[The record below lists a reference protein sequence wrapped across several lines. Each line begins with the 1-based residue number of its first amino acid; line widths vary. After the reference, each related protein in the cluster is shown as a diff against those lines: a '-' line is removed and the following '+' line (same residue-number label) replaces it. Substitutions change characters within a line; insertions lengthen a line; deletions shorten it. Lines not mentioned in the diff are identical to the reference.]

1 MRASILFL
9 FVVTALVAA
18 PQDARADQKIKT
30 NQKAEVYAR
39 RGEQAKVIVT
49 LEKGAAM
56 KMLKTQGRWVQ
67 VRVKGR
73 TGWVPR
79 SVVDLPDEG
88 IARNTRRRPFVDGRG
103 TKRGFGG
110 ESGPDDRVGADAVG
124 EGEGDGGDDD
134 DDADD
139 APPPK
144 GKTPPPKPK
153 TVATKGGGK
162 DVPDD
167 DDDDDDDDADADDG
181 DDADADD
188 ADVSDEPEDSEPPRK
203 TVRVASKTSVY
214 SEADEES
221 DVEFTADSK
230 MALYPTGNRQGKYTE
245 VENDEGDIGYV
256 LTDELEV
263 DEDSDDAPGKR
274 VRHIDAKARLGVT
287 IMQQGMRTANGGEG
301 LPNNYNLT
309 TSAATIALGG
319 TVLFPWKERLVVGG
333 EMAFDAAA
341 NTGITVMAGAPATK
355 IKLYNLNARAVLGY
369 DLRKKSGMM
378 VFGRLG
384 LRYESFQVSDVGDLT
399 KNVGKIPSE
408 IVTAPSIGAA
418 LALPRL
424 TEKIG
429 LRFSIDTV
437 LFGASVK
444 QTKRLEDGANPS
456 AKGAL
461 IGTGLTYA
469 WKKTFFIQATYDLNF
484 FRKSFGAPV
493 DGSNRQHM
501 GMASARTDV
510 FHQAT
515 VGVARAF

>member
-1 MRASILFL
+1 MRVSLLFL
-9 FVVTALVAA
+9 FAVTVLAVS
-18 PQDARADQKIKT
+18 PSNDARADTKIKT
-30 NQKAEVYAR
+30 NQKAEVFAR

-88 IARNTRRRPFVDGRG
+88 IARNTRRRPFVDGRS

-124 EGEGDGGDDD
+124 DGEDGDDSDDSD
-134 DDADD
+134 DDSAS
-139 APPPK
+139 PKGGKPPK
-144 GKTPPPKPK
+144 GGK

-162 DVPDD
+162 DVEDD
-167 DDDDDDDDADADDG
+167 DDDESDDDSGDDE
-181 DDADADD
+181 DADADD
-188 ADVSDEPEDSEPPRK
+188 AEVSDEDEDSEPPRK
-203 TVRVASKTSVY
+203 TARVASKTSVY

-221 DVEFTADSK
+221 DVEFTADAK
-230 MALYPTGNRQGKYTE
+230 MALYPTGNRKGKYTE

-256 LTDELEV
+256 LTDELEI
-263 DEDSDDAPGKR
+263 DEDSEDAPAGKR

-319 TVLFPWKERLVVGG
+319 TFLFPMKERLVVGG
-333 EMAFDAAA
+333 ELAFDAAA

-424 TEKIG
+424 TDKIG
-429 LRFSIDTV
+429 LRFSVDTV

-444 QTKRLEDGANPS
+444 QTKRLEDGANPT

-493 DGSNRQHM
+493 EGSNRQHM

-515 VGVARAF
+515 VGVVRAF